1 MVFVFLF
8 SYVPLLGWGLAF
20 FDYKPGLSLE
30 KIKFV
35 GLKYFKLMFFYKE
48 DILNALL
55 NTLVLSFL
63 SLAASVLPIVFAIL
77 LTEMRHTGVRKAI
90 QTVVTLPHFVS
101 WIIVY
106 ALCFALFSSSG
117 MVSQVMMSLGLI
129 DKPLGLMTNASTAWA
144 FMTLLGIWKELG
156 WNSIIYLAAMI
167 CVYPFYYMLCYAFS
181 DPGEAMKGI
190 TFFPRGFT
198 LENFE
203 AVAQLGTIPQASLI
217 SAFLTFAGSAITLIC
232 CSFFGYLVS
241 KREMYCRKFIYRFV
255 IITMYVSGGLI
266 PSYLVMRAYGLRNTL
281 LVYIIPSA
289 VSAYYVILIKT
300 FIEQLPPSLE
310 EAAKMEGAGLFTCYA
325 RIILPLSKPIL
336 ATIALLA
343 DFYEKLE
350 PEK

>member
-1 MVFVFLF
+1 MYKKSKNHKKLKSDRLKLTLLALPFMVFVFLF

-156 WNSIIYLAAMI
+156 WNSIIYLAAITGIDEEYYDAARVDGAGRFRCIWHITVPGLMPTFIVLLLLKVGNLLSVGFDQYLVFNNAMI
-167 CVYPFYYMLCYAFS
+167 SSRLEVLDLYTYRI
-181 DPGEAMKGI
+181 GI
-190 TFFPRGFT
+190 GTQDYSF
-198 LENFE
+198 
-203 AVAQLGTIPQASLI
+203 AVAVGI
-217 SAFLTFAGSAITLIC
+217 
-232 CSFFGYLVS
+232 V
-241 KREMYCRKFIYRFV
+241 K
-255 IITMYVSGGLI
+255 
-266 PSYLVMRAYGLRNTL
+266 
-281 LVYIIPSA
+281 SA
-289 VSAYYVILIKT
+289 VSLLMLFSVNGLAKRIRGESIL
-300 FIEQLPPSLE
+300 
-310 EAAKMEGAGLFTCYA
+310 
-325 RIILPLSKPIL
+325 
-336 ATIALLA
+336 
-343 DFYEKLE
+343 
-350 PEK
+350 